1 MVKLEGVINE
11 VGNMVVSGC
20 DIKNAMWIV
29 LSRYELTEKSTEL
42 SCKNDNI
49 FYLNK
54 FLNTKRMEGL
64 SEKTLEQYKRENE
77 RFFLYCNKSIF
88 EITKD
93 DVRIYLAIL
102 QTKRKI
108 SMTTS
113 VNIKRFLSSF
123 YNWLN
128 DEGIIQKSPT
138 RNLNIKCS
146 KTIRV
151 PFTDRELDVIRNA
164 NLSVRDK
171 AIVELF
177 ISTGCRVEEMA
188 NIHISDINWYEKSIL
203 ITGKGN
209 KQRTV
214 FFDDIAAM
222 YLEKYLKT
230 RDSYIDELFVSSKN
244 KNKKLEKKSIE
255 CMVRKL
261 GRANKIKAYPHK
273 FRRTF
278 ATRALRNGMP
288 ITTLSKL
295 MGHEKIETTMLY
307 CQIDNLQIKMSYL
320 QSAR

>member
-1 MVKLEGVINE
+1 
-11 VGNMVVSGC
+11 
-20 DIKNAMWIV
+20 
-29 LSRYELTEKSTEL
+29 
-42 SCKNDNI
+42 
-49 FYLNK
+49 
-54 FLNTKRMEGL
+54 MEGL

-77 RFFLYCNKSIF
+77 RFFLYCNKAIND
-88 EITKD
+88 ITKD
-93 DVRIYLAIL
+93 DVRAYLAIL

-113 VNIKRFLSSF
+113 VNVKRFLSSF

-138 RNLNIKCS
+138 RNLNIKCP
-146 KTIRV
+146 KTTRI
-151 PFTDRELDVIRNA
+151 PFTDRELDVLRNS
-164 NLSVRDK
+164 NLSVRNK
-171 AIVELF
+171 AIIELF

-214 FFDDIAAM
+214 FFDDIAAR
-222 YLEKYLKT
+222 YLEKYMKD
-230 RDSYIDELFVSSKN
+230 RNSNIDELFISSKN
-244 KNKKLEKKSIE
+244 SNKRLEKKSIE
-255 CMVRKL
+255 CVVRKL
-261 GRANKIKAYPHK
+261 GRTNKIKAYPHK

-278 ATRALRNGMP
+278 ATRALRNGMS

-307 CQIDNLQIKMSYL
+307 CQIDNSQIKMSYM

>member
-1 MVKLEGVINE
+1 MVKLEDVINE
-11 VGNMVVSGC
+11 VNNMMVSGC
-20 DIKNAMWIV
+20 DIKNAMWVV
-29 LSRYELTEKSTEL
+29 LSRYELAEKSTEL

-49 FYLNK
+49 FYLSK

-77 RFFLYCNKSIF
+77 RFFLYCNKAIF
-88 EITKD
+88 DITKD
-93 DVRIYLAIL
+93 DVRTYLAIL

-113 VNIKRFLSSF
+113 VNVKRFLSSF

-128 DEGIIQKSPT
+128 DEGIIQKSPM
-138 RNLNIKCS
+138 RNLNIKCP
-146 KTIRV
+146 KTTRI
-151 PFTDRELDVIRNA
+151 PFTDRKLDILRNT
-164 NLSVRDK
+164 NLSIRDK

-188 NIHISDINWYEKSIL
+188 NIHIPDINWYEKSIL

-214 FFDDIAAM
+214 FFDDITAM
-222 YLEKYLKT
+222 YLERYLKI
-230 RDSYIDELFVSSKN
+230 RDSNIDELFVSSKN
-244 KNKKLEKKSIE
+244 SNKKLEKKSIE

-261 GRANKIKAYPHK
+261 GRINKIKAYPHK

-288 ITTLSKL
+288 IATLSKL

-307 CQIDNLQIKMSYL
+307 CQIDNSQIKMSYM
-320 QSAR
+320 QSTR

>member
-1 MVKLEGVINE
+1 MVKLEDVINE
-11 VGNMVVSGC
+11 VDNMVVSGC

-29 LSRYELTEKSTEL
+29 LSKYELTEKNTEI

-93 DVRIYLAIL
+93 DVRTYLAIL

-138 RNLNIKCS
+138 RNLNIKCP
-146 KTIRV
+146 KTTRI
-151 PFTDRELDVIRNA
+151 PFTDRELDILRNA

-188 NIHISDINWYEKSIL
+188 NIHISDINLYEKSIL

-209 KQRTV
+209 KQRMV

-307 CQIDNLQIKMSYL
+307 CQIDTSQIKMGYI